1 MEERGKVIRTHR
13 DLAVYRMAFG
23 GAMRIFEETRVFP
36 AEERYSLTDQICRSS
51 RSVAANLAEAWRRRR
66 YQASFVQGLNRCEA
80 EAAESQV
87 WLEFAVKCGYLDRE
101 KGRALYEDYDQIIGK
116 LVYMINHPEPFL
128 LHGNPKK

>member
-1 MEERGKVIRTHR
+1 
-13 DLAVYRMAFG
+13 MAFG
-23 GAMRIFEETRVFP
+23 AAIRIFEATRTFP
-36 AEERYSLTDQICRSS
+36 VEERYALSDQICRSS

-101 KGRALYEDYDQIIGK
+101 KGRSLYDEYDHIIGK
-116 LVYMINHPEPFL
+116 LVYMINHPEPFM
-128 LHGNPKK
+128 LHGNSKK